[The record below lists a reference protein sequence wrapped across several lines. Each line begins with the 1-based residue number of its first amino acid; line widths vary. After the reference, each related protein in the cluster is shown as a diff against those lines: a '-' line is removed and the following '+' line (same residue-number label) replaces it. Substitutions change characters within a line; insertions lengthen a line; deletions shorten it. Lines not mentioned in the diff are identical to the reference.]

1 MTNVPEPAVSDRTA
15 AQGRTRTTI
24 LRRLRWS
31 VPLGILFAAIGGYSV
46 VATVTPRFKASFVL
60 SANHAPDFE
69 AHTATHSSHLADREK
84 EFVLSESVLDPV
96 LSDPAIERSPTLSN
110 SELAA
115 ETLRQNL
122 LIESGSSGS
131 TIVISYIDSDPNAAS
146 DVCNLVAEQYLARRS
161 EFDTRRVSR
170 LEAWLEP
177 QVEQQKRKVEEL
189 EKQVARAAREQSSK
203 FDAFAV
209 GPRHRELQYDRAMHL
224 QRKIDEVEVD
234 LAVLNAV
241 EIKPVSVGSS
251 VIDQNDE
258 PGDTKAKDSAELADA
273 DAPSQTADQR
283 HRLEVSHA
291 ILTERYAEVNRQLN
305 TVEGRSVALQ
315 FAKDDLERARAVLH
329 RVVDR
334 LEAVMLESLQGPSV
348 VAVSRATPPAAPIN
362 DMPTQKA
369 ALAAGIGF
377 LIPTLLGCFWG
388 RRRV

>member
-1 MTNVPEPAVSDRTA
+1 M
-15 AQGRTRTTI
+15 
-24 LRRLRWS
+24 
-31 VPLGILFAAIGGYSV
+31 LFGLIAGYSV
-46 VATVTPRFKASFVL
+46 LATVTPRFKASFVL

-69 AHTATHSSHLADREK
+69 THTPTHSSHLADREK
-84 EFVLSESVLDPV
+84 ELVLSESVLESV

-110 SELAA
+110 SELTA

-131 TIVISYIDSDPNAAS
+131 TMVISYIDLDPNAAS
-146 DVCNLVAEQYLARRS
+146 VVCNLVAERYLARRS

-177 QVEQQKRKVEEL
+177 QVELQKRKVEEL

-203 FDAFAV
+203 FDAFAS
-209 GPRHRELQYDRAMHL
+209 GPRHREIQYDRAMHL

-234 LAVLNAV
+234 LAVLKAIEV
-241 EIKPVSVGSS
+241 KAVSVGSS

-258 PGDTKAKDSAELADA
+258 TGNASAEDSDERADA
-273 DAPSQTADQR
+273 DDPSQTADQR

-334 LEAVMLESLQGPSV
+334 LEAVRLESLHGGSV
-348 VAVSRATPPAAPIN
+348 VAVSPATPPAAPI
-362 DMPTQKA
+362 DDVPTQKA